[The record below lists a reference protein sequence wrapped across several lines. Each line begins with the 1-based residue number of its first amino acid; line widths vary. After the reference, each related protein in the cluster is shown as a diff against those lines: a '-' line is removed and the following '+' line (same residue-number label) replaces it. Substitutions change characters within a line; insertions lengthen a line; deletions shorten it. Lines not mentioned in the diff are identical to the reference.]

1 MYSESEPLLGQLK
14 REAMK
19 DGQDIAS
26 PLPVT
31 KTPLQTLTLR
41 VCAWTTQLWSK
52 EDNTVKMFVTQEG
65 WKQGEAD
72 TYAAG
77 LNVLQ
82 LALGRIHSTPGGAG
96 NTTRDLAFE
105 FQFLVGSLKILE

>member
-41 VCAWTTQLWSK
+41 VCAWTTQL
-52 EDNTVKMFVTQEG
+52 
-65 WKQGEAD
+65 
-72 TYAAG
+72 
-77 LNVLQ
+77 
-82 LALGRIHSTPGGAG
+82 
-96 NTTRDLAFE
+96 
-105 FQFLVGSLKILE
+105 

>member
-1 MYSESEPLLGQLK
+1 MVWWEGVITESNPSMYSESEPLLGQLK

-41 VCAWTTQLWSK
+41 VCAWTTQL
-52 EDNTVKMFVTQEG
+52 
-65 WKQGEAD
+65 
-72 TYAAG
+72 
-77 LNVLQ
+77 
-82 LALGRIHSTPGGAG
+82 
-96 NTTRDLAFE
+96 
-105 FQFLVGSLKILE
+105 